1 MSLTER
7 ALVAATAALAA
18 TLVAARLA
26 GRVGLLD
33 HPSPR
38 KLHRAPVPL
47 AGGVGV
53 AVGVTL
59 ALHGAVGTSPLLAG
73 MWALVVLGVLDDARD
88 LRART
93 RLAGQAAAVAPAV
106 FAYTPSLGAP
116 RLFELSLALLWVL
129 GVISAANCIDCADGV
144 AASVAIGGGIA
155 LGALGGWA
163 GTAGLL
169 GIALAGA
176 AAGFLLLNAPPA
188 RCFLGE
194 AGSTVLG
201 FLLAMAGLSAA
212 SAVPAE
218 RVLPVAV
225 AGATVVAVPVL
236 DFALVH
242 ARRARAGMRR
252 PADLMAS
259 AGTDHLPH
267 RLAAAGLAPRYVAAV
282 CGGATAI
289 SGITATAASQAG
301 AAGVVGAALGIA
313 GAFFAVEAAAL
324 RPRTEQGARGFPPAP
339 SAVLVRSSKAEE
351 QWS

>member
-38 KLHRAPVPL
+38 KLHRAPVPQ

-59 ALHGAVGTSPLLAG
+59 ALQGAAEASLLAG
-73 MWALVVLGVLDDARD
+73 VWALVVLGVLDDARD

-106 FAYTPSLGAP
+106 LAYAPTLGAP
-116 RLFELSLALLWVL
+116 RLLELSLALLWVL
-129 GVISAANCIDCADGV
+129 GVISATNCIDCADGV

-169 GIALAGA
+169 GVAVAGA

-201 FLLAMAGLSAA
+201 FLLALASLSAA

-218 RVLPVAV
+218 RALPVAV
-225 AGATVVAVPVL
+225 AGATVVAVPIL

-242 ARRARAGMRR
+242 ARRARAGIRR
-252 PADLMAS
+252 LADLMAS

-267 RLAAAGLAPRYVAAV
+267 RLATVGLGPRYVAAV
-282 CGGATAI
+282 CGGATAM
-289 SGITATAASQAG
+289 SGLTAIAASQAG
-301 AAGVVGAALGIA
+301 VAGVAAAGLGIA

-324 RPRTEQGARGFPPAP
+324 RPRAERGPRGLPPA
-339 SAVLVRSSKAEE
+339 SSTVLVHTSKAEE